1 MTTIDL
7 LRCPLCGCMFVSD
20 LDRQRHL
27 DTYGREKSMHLER
40 LRIVRE
46 EAEEEVQ
53 KAHGRADQM
62 VFELSREVLREKRRR
77 LERMAARVLREEG
90 F

>member
-1 MTTIDL
+1 VTSIDL
-7 LRCPLCGCMFVSD
+7 LRCPLCGCMFISD

-27 DTYGREKSMHLER
+27 DAYGREKSMHLER
-40 LRIVRE
+40 LRIIHE

-53 KAHGRADQM
+53 KAHGRADQV